1 MGKQNIGSSFDD
13 FLQEEAILEEVTAVA
28 LKRVIAWQIA
38 EEMKAQQL
46 TKAQLATRMHTSRAA
61 LNRLLDENDP
71 GLTLTTL
78 ASAAAA
84 LGRRVD
90 IRLAPPH
97 QTTKAVKVKKSKPAA
112 KKPVKTVER
121 AGPRGGKLSAA
132 LLQPDITGD
141 LDFARSPDTGR
152 NVEL

>member
-13 FLQEEAILEEVTAVA
+13 FLQEEAMLEEVTAVA

-90 IRLAPPH
+90 IRLAPPE
-97 QTTKAVKVKKSKPAA
+97 TAKTVKAKKSKLTV
-112 KKPVKTVER
+112 KKPAKAVEE
-121 AGPRGGKLSAA
+121 ACC
-132 LLQPDITGD
+132 
-141 LDFARSPDTGR
+141 
-152 NVEL
+152 

>member
-1 MGKQNIGSSFDD
+1 MGKQNIGSSLDD

-97 QTTKAVKVKKSKPAA
+97 ETTKAVKVKKNKPAT
-112 KKPVKTVER
+112 KKPVEVVETAR
-121 AGPRGGKLSAA
+121 PHRGKLSAA

>member
-1 MGKQNIGSSFDD
+1 MSKQNIGTSFDD
-13 FLQEEAILEEVTAVA
+13 FLQAEAMLEEVTAVA

-97 QTTKAVKVKKSKPAA
+97 QTAKTSKTKKNKPVA
-112 KKPVKTVER
+112 KKPMK
-121 AGPRGGKLSAA
+121 AA
-132 LLQPDITGD
+132 E
-141 LDFARSPDTGR
+141 AACC
-152 NVEL
+152 

>member
-1 MGKQNIGSSFDD
+1 MGKQNIGSSIDD
-13 FLQEEAILEEVTAVA
+13 FLQEEAMLEEVTAVA

-84 LGRRVD
+84 LGRSVD

-97 QTTKAVKVKKSKPAA
+97 ETAKRSKTKKNKSVA
-112 KKPVKTVER
+112 KKPMKVAE
-121 AGPRGGKLSAA
+121 AA
-132 LLQPDITGD
+132 CC
-141 LDFARSPDTGR
+141 
-152 NVEL
+152 

>member
-1 MGKQNIGSSFDD
+1 MDKQNIGSSFDD
-13 FLQEEAILEEVTAVA
+13 FLQEEALLEEVSAVA

-97 QTTKAVKVKKSKPAA
+97 ETADAIKAGKSKPAI
-112 KKPVKTVER
+112 KKSRKTV
-121 AGPRGGKLSAA
+121 AA
-132 LLQPDITGD
+132 TCQ
-141 LDFARSPDTGR
+141 
-152 NVEL
+152 